1 MLLLCLFRR
10 DGEKKNYHGKERTK
24 ERKKG
29 GGARKISKDERT
41 QAGRNPGSCTSPE
54 RGILPFR
61 STQPSRRTGSLIK
74 KTFGRWR
81 AFLWAALVLWR
92 RMVLCECC
100 CGGLLGRWNRDGR
113 SDRSH
118 TMTATTAFLS
128 RSFFTDGLGVVGR
141 ALSPGKKEQRLIFF
155 FASSHCSFLLCSC
168 FCCCCC
174 CIFR

>member
-74 KTFGRWR
+74 KNIRSVAGFFMGRAGFVAENGVVR
-81 AFLWAALVLWR
+81 VLLWR
-92 RMVLCECC
+92 
-100 CGGLLGRWNRDGR
+100 
-113 SDRSH
+113 
-118 TMTATTAFLS
+118 
-128 RSFFTDGLGVVGR
+128 SFR
-141 ALSPGKKEQRLIFF
+141 AVE
-155 FASSHCSFLLCSC
+155 
-168 FCCCCC
+168 
-174 CIFR
+174 